1 MKKKFDVVW
10 EYDLDSINMV
20 IGFKA
25 WNRKKRPDLIGNPEP
40 PYEMQSPEGLKD
52 EYGRPCW
59 LLRNGELG
67 KVDLGD
73 PTPVEDAQRYFQEL
87 SRLDMIKLL
96 IKGIENKN
104 DSDYTDFVD
113 KINLL

>member
-1 MKKKFDVVW
+1 MKLKKN
-10 EYDLDSINMV
+10 EV
-20 IGFKA
+20 IDYVLNEFAFITGWQLHNK
-25 WNRKKRPDLIGNPEP
+25 KKRPDLADYIEP
-40 PYEMQSPEGLKD
+40 PDQMTEEGLLD
-52 EYGRPCW
+52 EYDRPCW
-59 LLRNGELG
+59 LHRDGQIR

-73 PTPVEDAQRYFQEL
+73 PTPVEDAQKYFQEL